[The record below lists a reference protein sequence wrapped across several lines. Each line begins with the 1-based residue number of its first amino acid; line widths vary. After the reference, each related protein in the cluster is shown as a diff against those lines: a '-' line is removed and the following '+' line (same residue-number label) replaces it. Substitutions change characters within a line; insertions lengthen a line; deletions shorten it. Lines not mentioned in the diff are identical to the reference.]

1 MKVRV
6 RRDAA
11 LSEVLWYRIG
21 GTARWLLDVAGHND
35 LCQAVEFIERERPE
49 RVFVIG
55 LGSNL
60 VFPDG
65 YYDGAVIQVVCGDGS
80 SIRRLDETRIEAAG
94 GETLDA
100 VIQFALSQGLAG
112 LEWAGGLPGT
122 LGAGVRGNV
131 GAFGGEIKDSL
142 ESAAVVAFR
151 EGSCKVTTLTNE
163 DLAFSYRD
171 SLVKRDGGTIVLG
184 ASFQLQPVE
193 KEELEAAW
201 AVYHNNIAYRQ
212 ARHPMEYPNCG
223 SVFKNIHERSQI
235 ERILTVWPDIE
246 HRVRVDWHGK
256 VSMGYIIN
264 RLGFA
269 GVQVGGAQVSE
280 KHNNFIV
287 NLGNA
292 RASDVR
298 TLIERIQDSVERAF
312 GFVPEVEIEIVEG

>member
-1 MKVRV
+1 MKV

-11 LSEVLWYRIG
+11 LSKVLWYRIG
-21 GTARWLLDVAGHND
+21 GTARWLLDVTDHDD
-35 LCQAVEFIERERPE
+35 LRRAVEFIEHERPE

-65 YYDGAVIQVVCGDGS
+65 YFDGAVIRVACGDGS
-80 SIRRLDETRIEAAG
+80 SLRRLDETRIAAGG
-94 GETLDA
+94 GETLDT
-100 VIQFALSQGLAG
+100 VIQFALGHGLSG

-142 ESAAVVAFR
+142 VMADVVDVR
-151 EGSCKVTTLTNE
+151 VSGCRLITLTNQ

-171 SLVKRDGGTIVLG
+171 SLVKRNGGTIVLG
-184 ASFQLQPVE
+184 ASFQLRPVE
-193 KEELEAAW
+193 QDELAA
-201 AVYHNNIAYRQ
+201 AQDVYHKNIAYRQ

-235 ERILTVWPDIE
+235 ERILAAWPDIE
-246 HRVRVDWHGK
+246 QRVRIDWHGK

-269 GVQVGGAQVSE
+269 GMRVGGAQVSE

-287 NLGNA
+287 NLGGA

-298 TLIERIQDSVERAF
+298 TLIARIQGAVERAF
-312 GFVPEVEIEIVEG
+312 GFVPEVEIEIVKG

>member
-1 MKVRV
+1 MKIQH
-6 RRDAA
+6 DAP

-21 GTARWLLDVAGHND
+21 GTARYLLEVGNQGD
-35 LCQAVEFIERERPE
+35 LCRAIEFIERERPD

-65 YYDGAVIQVVCGDGS
+65 YYDGVIVRVVRSEGPSTC
-80 SIRRLDETRIEAAG
+80 RLDDERIRSYG
-94 GETLDA
+94 GVVLDA
-100 VIQFALSQGLAG
+100 VIRAAFERRLTG

-142 ESAAVVAFR
+142 ESADVVALSGAGC
-151 EGSCKVTTLTNE
+151 EVTTLTAQ

-171 SLVKRDGGTIVLG
+171 SRVKRERGSVVLS
-184 ASFQLQPVE
+184 ATFRLHPADDVE
-193 KEELEAAW
+193 LTAAK
-201 AVYHNNIAYRQ
+201 AVYDNNIAYRQ
-212 ARHPMEYPNCG
+212 RRHPMEYPNCG
-223 SVFKNIHERSQI
+223 SVFKNIHTREQVERVLS
-235 ERILTVWPDIE
+235 RWPDVE
-246 HRVRVDWHGK
+246 QQVRADWHGK

-269 GVQVGGAQVSE
+269 GRQVGGARVSE

-287 NLGNA
+287 NTGGA
-292 RASDVR
+292 RSEDVR
-298 TLIERIQDSVERAF
+298 TTISQIQSAVEQTF
-312 GFVPEVEIEIVEG
+312 GFVPEVEIEIVDG